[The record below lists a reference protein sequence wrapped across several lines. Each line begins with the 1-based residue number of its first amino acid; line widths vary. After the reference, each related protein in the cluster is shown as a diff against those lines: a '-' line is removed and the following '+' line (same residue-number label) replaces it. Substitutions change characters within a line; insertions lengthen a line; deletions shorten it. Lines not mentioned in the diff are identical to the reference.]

1 MKRITWTPDQRLQV
15 AKRAHQLITDPL
27 FTGSRLQAV
36 RQAQAETLPIEVRR
50 ELNSIQIVLKWIEP
64 LWAEMNAQRSG
75 PAPAIQ
81 PVVDHRAEAHY
92 QAKQLVLSELS
103 SEDLLSEFMKRITD
117 MTSERRIRTLVQEQ
131 VQAELERSIPG
142 WKPVKY
148 IEEPEVVTK
157 AEQKPHVLILGLMED
172 QKQIIENKYRG
183 KLDMHFKSGSEGAKY
198 VKSMS
203 DNMNLTIKT
212 KWCKGHLGS
221 TSGWPNFTSTSG
233 GLSDIQRL
241 INQRFNIQAS

>member
-1 MKRITWTPDQRLQV
+1 MKITWKPDQRLQV
-15 AKRAHQLITDPL
+15 AKRSHHLITDPL
-27 FTGSRLQAV
+27 FTGTKLEAV
-36 RQAQAETLPIEVRR
+36 RQAQAELLSP
-50 ELNSIQIVLKWIEP
+50 ELHRDLSGIHMVSKWIEP
-64 LWAEMNAQRSG
+64 LWAEMNAQKSG

-117 MTSERRIRTLVQEQ
+117 LTSERRIRTLVQEQ
-131 VQAELERSIPG
+131 VNAELERSLPG
-142 WKPVKY
+142 WKPVSY
-148 IEEPEVVTK
+148 IEEPVTVNV
-157 AEQKPHVLILGLMED
+157 EQKPHVLILGLMED
-172 QKQIIENKYRG
+172 QKQIIQNKYRG
-183 KLDMHFKSGSEGAKY
+183 KLDLHFKAGSEGAKY

-203 DNMNLTIKT
+203 DNMDLTIKT

-221 TSGWPNFTSTSG
+221 TNGWPNFTSSAG

-241 INQRFNIQAS
+241 INQRFKIQGS